1 MVAVEARIAVTV
13 ASLYKRR
20 FSWELVA
27 ENDLQETVN
36 FSNVFAKINKR
47 DERALKYLKD
57 SMRNRVEESK

>member
-27 ENDLQETVN
+27 ENELQETVN
-36 FSNVFAKINKR
+36 FSNVFAKVKKIII
-47 DERALKYLKD
+47 
-57 SMRNRVEESK
+57 SFSF

>member
-27 ENDLQETVN
+27 ENELQETVN
-36 FSNVFAKINKR
+36 FSNVFAKR
-47 DERALKYLKD
+47 EEGALKYLNDIK
-57 SMRNRVEESK
+57 